1 MRVLVVAAIALSLG
15 CLEPPA
21 PRRGPS
27 SFEVMRVEAV
37 SGELRALGRVPSLRV
52 RFDDALAPPHED
64 DLLLLRG
71 LGSDAVT
78 GDLENLPL
86 SSSTLARRLAVRVG
100 VDPTDPAVLRVE
112 GMAALPP
119 DSDLTLLLSTRLR
132 ALRGAALDRP
142 TRTDLRVASVAR
154 CGALGTLAVA
164 DAITARPGALPL
176 RLDRGVRSEGAPF
189 FLRDPL
195 GAVVP
200 ARASLDCFDDEGYA
214 RCAWLTP
221 LAPLVPGAHTLQLGE
236 LRARNGARCEAA
248 PQSVEVTPGPAAPL
262 PTFATPLPCADEE
275 RPIGGVCVQARPTEL
290 VVRAATT
297 ADAALRVRVAP
308 DDQGDP
314 REAVGPLGTQHAV
327 RVRGLRPFTRYA
339 LSLWAAHGAG
349 EAAYLP
355 LGALETPATQGDLRI
370 TEVLARPA
378 GSAAQEFVEVENP
391 GPDPVSLRGWSL
403 STGGASAALDTDA
416 VLAPGARAVVAG
428 ASFDLRGSP
437 REGDP
442 AVGVGAVVVL
452 MRGSVAGRGLR
463 DDGADLALR
472 DPQGHTVSV
481 FPGASPVRPP
491 RAGAS
496 LVRAAWD
503 LDDDDPHAW
512 AYDVGGGS
520 TPGSANRI
528 P

>member
-1 MRVLVVAAIALSLG
+1 MRVFVVAALALAPS
-15 CLEPPA
+15 CLEAPS
-21 PRRGPS
+21 PRRAPS
-27 SFEVMRVEAV
+27 SFAWVRVEADT
-37 SGELRALGRVPSLRV
+37 GDLRALGRVPSLRV
-52 RFDDALAPPHED
+52 RFDDPVALPDED
-64 DLLLLRG
+64 DLALLRG
-71 LGSDAVT
+71 VGSDAVT

-86 SSSTLARRLAVRVG
+86 SPSTLARRLDVRVS

-112 GMAALPP
+112 GRDAIAP
-119 DSDLTLLLSTRLR
+119 DTDLTLLLSTRLR
-132 ALRGAALDRP
+132 ALRGATLDHPSRAE
-142 TRTDLRVASVAR
+142 LRVASVTR
-154 CGALGTLAVA
+154 CGALGSLAVGSA
-164 DAITARPGALPL
+164 LPPRPGPLPL

-189 FLRDPL
+189 ALRDPT
-195 GAVVP
+195 GAPVP
-200 ARASLDCFDDEGYA
+200 ARASLDCFDDEGFA

-221 LAPLVPGAHTLQLGE
+221 LAPLAPGLHTLQLGE
-236 LRARNGARCEAA
+236 LRARNGARCEAIPRA
-248 PQSVEVTPGPAAPL
+248 LEITPTAGGPAV
-262 PTFATPLPCADEE
+262 TFATPLPCAADE
-275 RPIGGVCVQARPTEL
+275 RALGGVCVQARPTEL

-297 ADAALRVRVAP
+297 GEAALRVRLAP

-327 RVRGLRPFTRYA
+327 RVLGLRPFTRYA
-339 LSLWAAHGAG
+339 LSLWAAHGRG
-349 EAAYLP
+349 EPAYLP

-391 GPDPVSLRGWSL
+391 GPDPVSLRGWAL

-416 VLAPGARAVVAG
+416 VLAPGARAVLAG

-442 AVGVGAVVVL
+442 PVGVGAVVVL

-472 DPQGHTVSV
+472 DSQGHTVSV

-491 RAGAS
+491 RAGIS

-512 AYDVGGGS
+512 AYDAEGGS
-520 TPGSANRI
+520 TPGSANRV

>member
-1 MRVLVVAAIALSLG
+1 
-15 CLEPPA
+15 
-21 PRRGPS
+21 
-27 SFEVMRVEAV
+27 
-37 SGELRALGRVPSLRV
+37 
-52 RFDDALAPPHED
+52 
-64 DLLLLRG
+64 
-71 LGSDAVT
+71 
-78 GDLENLPL
+78 
-86 SSSTLARRLAVRVG
+86 
-100 VDPTDPAVLRVE
+100 
-112 GMAALPP
+112 MAALPP
-119 DSDLTLLLSTRLR
+119 DTDLTLLLSTRLR

-154 CGALGTLAVA
+154 CGALGTLAV
-164 DAITARPGALPL
+164 DEEITARPGALPL

-189 FLRDPL
+189 TLRDPL

-221 LAPLVPGAHTLQLGE
+221 LGPLTPGAHTLQLGE

-339 LSLWAAHGAG
+339 LSLWAAHGRG
-349 EAAYLP
+349 EPAYLP

-391 GPDPVSLRGWSL
+391 GPDPVALRGWSL
-403 STGGASAALDTDA
+403 STGGASAVLDTDA

-442 AVGVGAVVVL
+442 AVGVGAAVVL

-491 RAGAS
+491 RAGVS

-512 AYDVGGGS
+512 AYDAGGGS
-520 TPGSANRI
+520 TPGSANRV